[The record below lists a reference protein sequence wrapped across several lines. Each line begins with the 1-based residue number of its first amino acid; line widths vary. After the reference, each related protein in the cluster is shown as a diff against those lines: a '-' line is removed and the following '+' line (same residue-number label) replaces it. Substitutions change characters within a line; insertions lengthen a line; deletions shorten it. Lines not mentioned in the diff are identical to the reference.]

1 MELRVLRYFLTVAK
15 EQSFT
20 KAADQLHITQP
31 TLSRQLKALEE
42 ELGTVLL
49 NRGGHSITLTEDGL
63 LLKRRALEL
72 IDLEDKIVDEFKGN
86 DELLEGK
93 ITIGCGEFN
102 TVEIMAK
109 ICGIYKKKYPRVQI
123 AIHTGT
129 ADKIYDMMNKGLVDI
144 GLFMEPVDT
153 EGLDYIRIS
162 NSDHWV
168 VAMRPDDPL
177 AAKAVIRKEDLFA
190 LPLVLPERSGVQS
203 ELANWFGKDFDKLN
217 VAYTSNLGTN
227 AGVYAMQRLAYPI
240 SIEGAGKYW
249 RRDLLVQRPLDP
261 PIDTDTVIAWKRNLP
276 HSGAVGKMIEEINA
290 FEA

>member
-42 ELGTVLL
+42 ELGTVLF

-72 IDLEDKIVDEFKGN
+72 LDLEDKIIDEFKG
-86 DELLEGK
+86 DEDSIEGT
-93 ITIGCGEFN
+93 ITVGCGEFRA
-102 TVEIMAK
+102 VEIMAK
-109 ICGIYKKKYPRVQI
+109 ICGTYKKKYPRVQI
-123 AIHTGT
+123 AVHTGT
-129 ADKIYDMMNKGLVDI
+129 ADKIYEMMNKGLVDI

-153 EGLDYIRIS
+153 EGLDYIRIAG
-162 NSDHWV
+162 SDHWV
-168 VAMRPDDPL
+168 VGMRPDDPL
-177 AAKAVIRKEDLFA
+177 AKKQVVCKEDLLG
-190 LPLVLPERSGVQS
+190 LPLILPERSGVQS
-203 ELANWFGKDFDKLN
+203 ELANWFGKDFEKLN

-227 AGVYAMQRLAYPI
+227 AGVFAMQGLAYPV
-240 SIEGAGKYW
+240 SIEGAAKYW
-249 RRDLLVQRPLDP
+249 REDLLVQRRLDP
-261 PIDTDTVIAWKRNLP
+261 PINTDTVIAWKRNLP

-290 FEA
+290 FQA

>member
-1 MELRVLRYFLTVAK
+1 M
-15 EQSFT
+15 
-20 KAADQLHITQP
+20 
-31 TLSRQLKALEE
+31 
-42 ELGTVLL
+42 
-49 NRGGHSITLTEDGL
+49 
-63 LLKRRALEL
+63 
-72 IDLEDKIVDEFKGN
+72 DEFNGN

-168 VAMRPDDPL
+168 VAMRPDDPQGGS
-177 AAKAVIRKEDLFA
+177 ACA
-190 LPLVLPERSGVQS
+190 
-203 ELANWFGKDFDKLN
+203 
-217 VAYTSNLGTN
+217 
-227 AGVYAMQRLAYPI
+227 
-240 SIEGAGKYW
+240 SIGS
-249 RRDLLVQRPLDP
+249 
-261 PIDTDTVIAWKRNLP
+261 
-276 HSGAVGKMIEEINA
+276 SGALRGAKRTCQLVRQR
-290 FEA
+290 F